1 MSCVDFFLEN
11 FECYFWQR
19 KLFSIGIAL
28 VTAVSIFFILGL
40 VNPSWIICLIA
51 AVLIGSVFG
60 MTYWVLTSESYC
72 YGSSNPCIKEP
83 KILIEA

>member
-19 KLFSIGIAL
+19 KLISLIIGL
-28 VTAVSIFFILGL
+28 VSAILIFFVLGL
-40 VNPSWIICLIA
+40 VNPSWIICLVAPI
-51 AVLIGSVFG
+51 LIGFVFG
-60 MTYWVLTSESYC
+60 TTYWVLTSESYC
-72 YGSSNPCIKEP
+72 YGSSNPCVKEP